1 MKKRKLL
8 RNVSLV
14 ALSAVLVGGT
24 AMAFTG
30 CNKKSPNVLDVFIFC
45 SGADKATNQQIVDAA
60 MEAFKKEH
68 ADLKFLIT

>member
-14 ALSAVLVGGT
+14 ALSALMVGGT

-30 CNKKSPNVLDVFIFC
+30 CNKKDPNVLDVFIF
-45 SGADKATNQQIVDAA
+45 DY
-60 MEAFKKEH
+60 
-68 ADLKFLIT
+68 